1 MQLFGGLKD
10 KISGIYGKA
19 KGAGE
24 SLIGSE
30 QNLDYEDI
38 KHTLN
43 VLKDENNILKNKIRV
58 LENSVLGDNQSSSNT
73 QFGKIFKDL
82 KSTFSFSAGQQV
94 DSRWEFKKFL
104 CDNLLFYNNIDE
116 DDIDYLN
123 SVQLSEE
130 DWEKSKDLF
139 IFKQKIL
146 EKNYAEMFKNIFVSK
161 ELDQEINRYKPAQT
175 GASFKDVI
183 HTPENKSTVKEVKS
197 NIEINN
203 NHTLSGK
210 AVNMS
215 KMDNKI
221 GSAFFD
227 NNLNNINQDKSN
239 KNILPNQKKK
249 NEYILNALEEKLL
262 DVNINQIKEQIKSP
276 KIVTNDKINE
286 VNNSVNKDN
295 NNVLNQLQNFLIHED
310 DDDLDFSS
318 VFKKE
323 NKVTI
328 PEVKVHESE
337 KIYPESSDKVSTTK
351 SLDLNKNS
359 DKVLFTEQT
368 SNNEKIYNQDLNKF
382 PKIDSTTK
390 TQQKVNISN
399 FPTGEVTTVKFIL
412 PKKENKKKDE
422 AVTDLESS

>member
-1 MQLFGGLKD
+1 MQLLGGLKD

-30 QNLDYEDI
+30 QNLDYEDM

-58 LENSVLGDNQSSSNT
+58 LENSVLGDNQTSSNT

-94 DSRWEFKKFL
+94 DSTWEFKKFL

-146 EKNYAEMFKNIFVSK
+146 EKNYTEMFKNILVSK
-161 ELDQEINRYKPAQT
+161 ELDQEPNRYKPVQT
-175 GASFKDVI
+175 GASVKDVI

-197 NIEINN
+197 NIDINN
-203 NHTLSGK
+203 NTISGK
-210 AVNMS
+210 AVNMT
-215 KMDNKI
+215 KL
-221 GSAFFD
+221 D
-227 NNLNNINQDKSN
+227 NNIRSPVFDKNQNNINQDKSN
-239 KNILPNQKKK
+239 QNILPNQKKK
-249 NEYILNALEEKLL
+249 NENILNALEEKLL
-262 DVNINQIKEQIKSP
+262 DVNINQIKSP

-286 VNNSVNKDN
+286 VNNNLNKDN
-295 NNVLNQLQNFLIHED
+295 NVLNKLQKFLIQED
-310 DDDLDFSS
+310 DNDLVFSS

-323 NKVTI
+323 NKVKI
-328 PEVKVHESE
+328 PELKVDESE
-337 KIYPESSDKVSTTK
+337 KNYLESSDKVSTTK
-351 SLDLNKNS
+351 PLNLNKNS
-359 DKVLFTEQT
+359 DKVLFTEQNF
-368 SNNEKIYNQDLNKF
+368 NNEKIHNQDLNKI
-382 PKIDSTTK
+382 PKLDPTTK
-390 TQQKVNISN
+390 TQQNRNISN
-399 FPTGEVTTVKFIL
+399 FPTGEVTTVKLIL

-422 AVTDLESS
+422 QVTDLESS